1 MSALYAAR
9 KCLMKEDKGF
19 QNIELRKTDL
29 QKIMYGIKQKTRSA
43 ANRTRTCDILVNS
56 QTLYQLSYGGT
67 TLLPK

>member
-43 ANRTRTCDILVNS
+43 ANRHVIPQVIPLRRIYPKYWS
-56 QTLYQLSYGGT
+56 FFSYSY
-67 TLLPK
+67 P